1 MFKRLILLFSF
12 FLIQLFAVSKLHALQ
27 IKDSLANLTLEELIS
42 RADKYDNNAYLTYAE
57 KKKWSPAEELS
68 LYQVHANRLINEGN
82 LDASLSYFKKL
93 DSVGKLHHD
102 PFSQF
107 VAKLSIGEIHYR
119 KKDYAESKI
128 AFEAAQP
135 FIKEFPEGVDR
146 ILSASEY
153 SFFYYLN
160 GKFEIY
166 IKELEENNV
175 KLDNL
180 LKSSKLE
187 ATERNYILLSKATVD
202 VFLARGYLMNEAF
215 DKAESAL
222 ADARRILDEHFPD
235 KGFLTDIQ
243 QELVQG
249 ELYFFKKDFKTAI
262 PYFQKIVNLEDAN
275 FKEFQYMAKVF
286 LAISYYQLK
295 DYDQSLKFAEDA
307 VRQKIQVADY
317 IDFEMEALRY
327 AYLSSKEL
335 GDMDKAQ
342 QYSDIFLEQDEALN
356 DTKRS
361 NFVNSI
367 INNLEVGKLK
377 DDLQEKT
384 KVNSNLRYVLLGLAL
399 LIILLTVY
407 VIYQRRT
414 HRENKKRIEEY
425 MKKLEQEKTEP
436 RKEILLEDK
445 PAKSTKSTESSE
457 PADSSEPAEPME
469 PDERSIRLL
478 EKLRLFEEGELF
490 TDPKMSLSYLASHL
504 ETNTI
509 TLSKLINTYKEMNF
523 NDYINGLRIRYIIEK
538 IKNEPK
544 FEQYKISYLA
554 EVSGFSSHSIFSK
567 AFKKSTGF
575 TPSQFLDYLK
585 EDR

>member
-1 MFKRLILLFSF
+1 MFKRVILIFSF
-12 FLIQLFAVSKLHALQ
+12 LLTQLFAVITLHAAQ
-27 IKDSLANLTLEELIS
+27 TNDSLANLSLEELIS
-42 RADKYDNNAYLTYAE
+42 RADKYDNNVYLTYAE
-57 KKKWSPAEELS
+57 KKKWSPAEQLS
-68 LYQVHANRLINEGN
+68 LYQVHANRLINEGD
-82 LDASLSYFKKL
+82 LDAALTYFRKL
-93 DSVGKLHHD
+93 DSLGSLYND

-119 KKDYAESKI
+119 QKDYAESKI

-146 ILSASEY
+146 ILAASEY

-160 GKFEIY
+160 GKFELY
-166 IKELEENNV
+166 IKELEANNA

-187 ATERNYILLSKATVD
+187 ATDRNYILLSKATLD
-202 VFLARGYLMNEAF
+202 VFLARGYLMNESF

-222 ADARRILDEHFPD
+222 ANARRIIDEHFPD
-235 KGFLTDIQ
+235 ESLLTDVQ

-262 PYFQKIVNLEDAN
+262 PYFQKIVNLEETS

-307 VRQKIQVADY
+307 VGQKIQVADY
-317 IDFEMEALRY
+317 IDYEMEALRY

-342 QYSDIFLEQDEALN
+342 QYSAIFLEQDEALN

-384 KVNSNLRYVLLGLAL
+384 KVNSNLRYVLIGLAV

-407 VIYQRRT
+407 VIYQRRM
-414 HRENKKRIEEY
+414 HKENKRRIEEY
-425 MKKLEQEKTEP
+425 MDKLEREKTEP
-436 RKEILLEDK
+436 RKEIRVEEK
-445 PAKSTKSTESSE
+445 PAVEIDASE
-457 PADSSEPAEPME
+457 PVEPIE

-523 NDYINGLRIRYIIEK
+523 NDYINGLRIKYIIEK